1 MALTVYVLRRL
12 VGVAIL
18 LVLVS
23 FLVFSLLYVSPGS
36 PVDALLGEE
45 PRTPQLVQHLRE
57 QYHLDEPFLTQY
69 WIWVKAAAQFHFGD
83 SISGLAVSDS
93 ITGRLPVSLFLG
105 VYAFILT
112 MVLGVALGI
121 LSALRSQRAL
131 DRGIVGGAI
140 VGLSTPAFVSGV
152 FLSFIF
158 AVQLDLFP
166 TFGRGDGFF
175 DQLWHLT
182 LPAVSLALIACALV
196 IKHTRA
202 ALIKVLGEDYVTF
215 ARARGLS
222 NRRVLLRYALRNGLI
237 PVVTL
242 SGPLLAYLVTGAVLV
257 EVTFS
262 LPGIGQL
269 LVQAATTKDLAL
281 LQGVTLVVATFILLA
296 NLLVDLLYLAIDPRI
311 RLGKGSA

>member
-1 MALTVYVLRRL
+1 MIYVLRRL
-12 VGVAIL
+12 VGVVVL
-18 LVLVS
+18 LALVS

-36 PVDALLGEE
+36 PIDTLLGEE
-45 PRTPQLVQHLRE
+45 PRTPQRVQTLRE
-57 QYHLDEPFLTQY
+57 QYHLDEPFLEQY
-69 WIWVKAAAQFHFGD
+69 WIWTKGAAQFQFGD
-83 SISGLAVSDS
+83 SISSLSVSEAIS
-93 ITGRLPVSLFLG
+93 GRLPVSVFLG
-105 VYAFILT
+105 IYAFILT
-112 MVLGVALGI
+112 MVLGVVLGVVA
-121 LSALRSQRAL
+121 ALRSQRAV
-131 DRGIVGGAI
+131 DRGIVGGAVI
-140 VGLSTPAFVSGV
+140 GLSTPAFVSGV
-152 FLSFIF
+152 FILFVF

-166 TFGRGDGFF
+166 SFGRGDGFV

-182 LPAVSLALIACALV
+182 LPAASLALIACALV

-202 ALIKVLGEDYVTF
+202 ALLKVLDEDYVTF

-222 NRRVLLRYALRNGLI
+222 NRRVMLRYALRNALI

-269 LVQAATTKDLAL
+269 LVQAATTKDIAL

-296 NLLVDLLYLAIDPRI
+296 NLVVDLLYLAIDPRI
-311 RLGKGSA
+311 RLGEGRT